1 MKPPSADDI
10 ADLAERAFAAIPAR
24 LAEHVRG
31 VGISVEEMPDD
42 ETLDD
47 LGIESPWDLTGLYHG
62 TPLTERS
69 VSDIARPPDLIFLY
83 RQPILMEWIETGED
97 LYRLVRNVLVHEI
110 AHHFGFSDADD
121 RGAGAGD
128 GVEKTGSPL
137 RHRDRAKRWNHFSVS
152 VSLW

>member
-1 MKPPSADDI
+1 VTPPSADDI

-69 VSDIARPPDLIFLY
+69 VSDVARPPDLIFLY

-110 AHHFGFSDADD
+110 AHHFGFSDAAIEALE
-121 RGAGAGD
+121 R
-128 GVEKTGSPL
+128 EME
-137 RHRDRAKRWNHFSVS
+137 
-152 VSLW
+152 

>member
-1 MKPPSADDI
+1 VKPPSADDI

-69 VSDIARPPDLIFLY
+69 VSDVARPPDLIFLY

-110 AHHFGFSDADD
+110 AHHFGFSDAAIEALE
-121 RGAGAGD
+121 R
-128 GVEKTGSPL
+128 EME
-137 RHRDRAKRWNHFSVS
+137 
-152 VSLW
+152 

>member
-10 ADLAERAFAAIPAR
+10 ADLAERAFAAISAR

-42 ETLDD
+42 ETLED
-47 LGIESPWDLTGLYHG
+47 LGIELPWDLTGLYHG

-110 AHHFGFSDADD
+110 AHHFGFSDAAIEALE
-121 RGAGAGD
+121 R
-128 GVEKTGSPL
+128 EME
-137 RHRDRAKRWNHFSVS
+137 
-152 VSLW
+152 

>member
-1 MKPPSADDI
+1 MTPPSADDI

-110 AHHFGFSDADD
+110 AHHFGFSDAAIEALE
-121 RGAGAGD
+121 R
-128 GVEKTGSPL
+128 EME
-137 RHRDRAKRWNHFSVS
+137 
-152 VSLW
+152 